1 MDRRA
6 FTEEFI
12 TRIRECPD
20 VHEEDVAIGRDAR
33 AVLDPT
39 YDQQSL
45 DGDRSTAENQ
55 ATPRTRRG
63 TFENGWR
70 ADTVVKRSR

>member
-1 MDRRA
+1 MRFTDAMDRRA
-6 FTEEFI
+6 FAKKFI
-12 TRIRECPD
+12 ARIRECPD
-20 VHEEDVAIGRDAR
+20 VHEEDNAVGRDAR

-55 ATPRTRRG
+55 ATP
-63 TFENGWR
+63 
-70 ADTVVKRSR
+70 